1 MLYHAQMSYYS
12 IQYRAYCACVLYTLY
27 MYVHVCVNNIIIII
41 IQEMESLPQ
50 MNDGQPLAWR
60 APRTGKVVRS
70 IHTDPSVPYSQ
81 LQHCITPSPLPSP
94 THPRSSLSLKQL
106 IAEALYIARP
116 LVHCKICVFR
126 ARTHTHTH
134 THTHTLSLSLTCT
147 HSHTHIHTHSGSHV
161 WILSEVLEAVAPLSV
176 HGLGQSTV
184 TRRTAEVEIKGKVRD
199 S

>member
-1 MLYHAQMSYYS
+1 M
-12 IQYRAYCACVLYTLY
+12 
-27 MYVHVCVNNIIIII
+27 NNII

-134 THTHTLSLSLTCT
+134 TLSLSLSHMHTLT
-147 HSHTHIHTHSGSHV
+147 HTHTHTQWQPCLDSLRGPGSRGSSLCP
-161 WILSEVLEAVAPLSV
+161 WTWSV
-176 HGLGQSTV
+176 YSYT
-184 TRRTAEVEIKGKVRD
+184 ED
-199 S
+199 C